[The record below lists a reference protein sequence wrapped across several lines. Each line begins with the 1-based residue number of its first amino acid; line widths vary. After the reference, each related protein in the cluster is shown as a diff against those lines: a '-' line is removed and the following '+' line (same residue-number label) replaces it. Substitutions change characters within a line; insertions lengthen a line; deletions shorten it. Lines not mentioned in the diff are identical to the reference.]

1 MLSLLSEFPVFL
13 WEIPRWHDR
22 CVILSAVADLR
33 LKVAALS
40 LVAAFV
46 AMTGGPLFAQAMH
59 PVCVAKQHD
68 CGTTARISKCCCG
81 DQDPTPT
88 ESTPGQ
94 PRVEV
99 RADISA
105 TPAILKLIPTP
116 ARQALTRVQTSPPR
130 LCLLDLPTL
139 FATFLI

>member
-1 MLSLLSEFPVFL
+1 MGRL
-13 WEIPRWHDR
+13 RWHDR
-22 CVILSAVADLR
+22 CAILGVVTDLR

-68 CGTTARISKCCCG
+68 CG